1 MRGQS
6 HSLSNT
12 PTRGYT
18 LTFHGAVPGPQASA
32 IVREPHTPVGGRG
45 FHCGEWLLGDP
56 RLWPPGRG
64 PEGDAPHLLGNWGS
78 SWPSPELPDW
88 LTLLHCPR
96 RWGLHGGPQEHT
108 VHSLPHRTK
117 GRASGWEDHGGGLVR
132 PLPRRVFT
140 ARLHRAAVLLGSLC
154 SSESRGC
161 SLSSLIIWTVT
172 KEKRDS

>member
-1 MRGQS
+1 MAPSQGPRLLR
-6 HSLSNT
+6 LSVS
-12 PTRGYT
+12 PTR
-18 LTFHGAVPGPQASA
+18 
-32 IVREPHTPVGGRG
+32 
-45 FHCGEWLLGDP
+45 LLGDEAFTVGSGSLGTHGYGLQGGGP
-56 RLWPPGRG
+56 RVM
-64 PEGDAPHLLGNWGS
+64 PHLLGNWGS

-88 LTLLHCPR
+88 LTLLHCPC